1 MSERRGM
8 LRNLHFKGHS
18 ATAPR
23 LLKIRVPASVMAG
36 LKIWSVL
43 LVILY
48 HFCQR
53 CIPCG
58 ISTHVEIAHRA
69 LEFFIKREGN
79 INYRQL
85 LLNHQDAFQAGSIY
99 PDAFYPSICK
109 ILIDFIAIGKFHD
122 VSEDTHWSPF
132 LSASIHYITRNYPQP
147 WEEAT
152 EKLVAFLFGIASH
165 MVADVSW
172 HSLGID
178 QGFLKAM
185 GEIDFHGSYSE
196 AHNVG
201 DFGGD
206 VLSQFELDFS
216 YLASNW
222 YVPVKDLAAIYKEFY
237 GREIITESTITDCTY
252 LLFLE
257 LHGERL
263 AVAKLF
269 PAYASKSP
277 FMVEKFHEYFL
288 GGVDDMVFWTNNIF
302 ELTSHML
309 ENGTSGCFLPENP
322 LFINC
327 TREHKDNYIRNKQS
341 KHERHKNTTSLLTKT
356 LEKNI
361 NYTERGV
368 NFNIESWATNSLRL
382 INRAFA
388 TKVWRALAAA
398 GQKSSKYISK
408 PAASY
413 FLTSPY
419 ARLGWAM
426 IPADLNQDGYEDL
439 VVGAPGYST
448 LGRVQIGRVYVVYG
462 NQSGLPPEDMD
473 LDGKAD
479 QVLQGHQPSGRF
491 GSALAVLDFN
501 EDGVP
506 DLAIGAPSVGSQ
518 FLTYKGAVYVYF
530 GTEGRGLASQPNVTI
545 TCQYSYCNLGWS
557 LLAADVDGDGN
568 ADLVVGSPYAP
579 GGGQQRGFVVAFYSY
594 FNRSDQGLLSVQD
607 ANWMVKGEEDY
618 AWFGFSLDSCQ
629 LENMTLLLIGSPT
642 WKSCAG
648 CDPVSSDVRQSVGKV
663 YGYNPPSTKHWFAV
677 TGDKAMGRMGL
688 SVASGVMSVAG
699 ITRTVLVVGAPTTDS
714 LSRISFISSVLH
726 QAGLVLVYDL
736 TDSTK
741 PSLLSTFSGD
751 RRFSRFGGDIYL
763 SDLDNDGLDEMIV
776 TSPLRTNDMTT
787 ILFGGAAGRV
797 YIYNGKQASSGNVT
811 GHCKS
816 WISPCPEDW
825 AQYVL
830 ISPEELSRFGSSV
843 ITVKSERKKEVVV
856 AAERSSAKARLGGR
870 LFVYSL

>member
-1 MSERRGM
+1 
-8 LRNLHFKGHS
+8 
-18 ATAPR
+18 
-23 LLKIRVPASVMAG
+23 MAG
-36 LKIWSVL
+36 LKIWSVF

-58 ISTHVEIAHRA
+58 ISTHLEIAHRA
-69 LEFFIKREGN
+69 LEFFIKHEGSV
-79 INYRQL
+79 NYRQL

-99 PDAFYPSICK
+99 PDAFYPSVCK
-109 ILIDFIAIGKFHD
+109 GGIFHD

-132 LSASIHYITRNYPQP
+132 LKASIHYVRRNYPQP
-147 WEEAT
+147 WEVAT

-185 GEIDFHGSYSE
+185 GEIDFQGSYSE
-196 AHNVG
+196 AHSAG
-201 DFGGD
+201 DIGGD
-206 VLSQFELDFS
+206 VVSQFELDFN

-222 YVPVKDLAAIYKEFY
+222 YVPVKDLAAVYKEFY
-237 GREIITESTITDCTY
+237 GKEIITESTITDCTF

-263 AVAKLF
+263 AAAKLF
-269 PAYASKSP
+269 PRYASKSP
-277 FMVEKFHEYFL
+277 FLVEKFHEYFL
-288 GGVDDMVFWTNNIF
+288 GGVDDMAFWTNNIF
-302 ELTSHML
+302 ELMSHML
-309 ENGTSGCFLPENP
+309 ENGTSACYLPENP

-327 TREHKDNYIRNKQS
+327 TKEYKDNHIRNKQS
-341 KHERHKNTTSLLTKT
+341 KHEHHKNTTSLLTET

-361 NYTERGV
+361 KYTERGV
-368 NFNIESWATNSLRL
+368 RFNMQPWATNSLHL
-382 INRAFA
+382 IKHAF
-388 TKVWRALAAA
+388 TTTMWRALAAA
-398 GQKSSKYISK
+398 HQKSSKHISK
-408 PAASY
+408 SAASY

-419 ARLGWAM
+419 ARLGWAV
-426 IPADLNQDGYEDL
+426 IAANLNQDGCEDL

-448 LGRVQIGRVYVVYG
+448 MGHIQIGRVYVVYG

-473 LDGKAD
+473 LDEKAD

-501 EDGVP
+501 QDGVP
-506 DLAIGAPSVGSQ
+506 DLAVGAPSVGSQ

-530 GTEGRGLASQPNVTI
+530 GSEGRGLSSQPNVTI

-568 ADLVVGSPYAP
+568 ADLVVGSPYAA
-579 GGGQQRGFVVAFYSY
+579 GGGQQRGFVIAFYSY
-594 FNRSDQGLLSVQD
+594 FNRSDQEFLSVQD
-607 ANWMVKGEEDY
+607 ANWMVKGEENY

-629 LENMTLLLIGSPT
+629 VENITLLLIGSPT
-642 WKSCAG
+642 WKSCAS
-648 CDPVSSDVRQSVGKV
+648 CRPFSSDARQSVGKV
-663 YGYNPPSTKHWFAV
+663 YGYNPPSTEYWFAV
-677 TGDKAMGRMGL
+677 TGDKEMGRMGL
-688 SVASGVMSVAG
+688 SLASGVISVAG
-699 ITRTVLVVGAPTTDS
+699 NTRRVLVVGAPTADS
-714 LSRISFISSVLH
+714 LYRMSFMSSVLH
-726 QAGLVLVYDL
+726 QAGLALVYDL

-751 RRFSRFGGDIYL
+751 RRFSRFGGDVYL

-776 TSPLRTNDMTT
+776 ASPLRTNG
-787 ILFGGAAGRV
+787 ISSVLVGGAAGRV

-816 WISPCPEDW
+816 WLSPCPEDW

-843 ITVKSERKKEVVV
+843 ITVKSKSKKEVVV

-870 LFVYSL
+870 LFVYSF

>member
-1 MSERRGM
+1 M
-8 LRNLHFKGHS
+8 
-18 ATAPR
+18 
-23 LLKIRVPASVMAG
+23 VG

-43 LVILY
+43 LFILY
-48 HFCQR
+48 HFCQS

-69 LEFFIKREGN
+69 LEFFIKHEGSV
-79 INYRQL
+79 NYRQL
-85 LLNHQDAFQAGSIY
+85 LLSHQDAFQAGSIY
-99 PDAFYPSICK
+99 PDAFYPPICK
-109 ILIDFIAIGKFHD
+109 HGMFHD
-122 VSEDTHWSPF
+122 VSEDTHWTPF
-132 LSASIHYITRNYPQP
+132 LKASIDYIRRNYPQP

-165 MVADVSW
+165 MVADISW
-172 HSLGID
+172 HSLGIN

-196 AHNVG
+196 AHSVG

-206 VLSQFELDFS
+206 VVSQFELDFS
-216 YLASNW
+216 YLASSW

-237 GREIITESTITDCTY
+237 GKEIITESTIAECTY
-252 LLFLE
+252 LLFFE

-263 AVAKLF
+263 LVGKLF
-269 PAYASKSP
+269 PTFASKSP
-277 FMVEKFHEYFL
+277 FLVEKFNEYFL
-288 GGVDDMVFWTNNIF
+288 GGVDDMAFWSNNIF

-309 ENGTSGCFLPENP
+309 ENGTSDCYLPENP

-327 TREHKDNYIRNKQS
+327 TKENKESHIRNKQS
-341 KHERHKNTTSLLTKT
+341 KHEHHKNTTSLLTET

-368 NFNIESWATNSLRL
+368 QFNIQPWATKSLHL
-382 INRAFA
+382 INHAFK
-388 TKVWRALAAA
+388 TNVWRALEATH
-398 GQKSSKYISK
+398 QKSSKHISK
-408 PAASY
+408 PVASY

-419 ARLGWAM
+419 ARLGWAL
-426 IPADLNQDGYEDL
+426 ISADINQDGYEDL
-439 VVGAPGYST
+439 VAGAPGYST
-448 LGRVQIGRVYVVYG
+448 MGHIQIGRVYVVYG

-473 LDGKAD
+473 LDRKAD
-479 QVLQGHQPSGRF
+479 QILQGHQPSGRF

-530 GTEGRGLASQPNVTI
+530 GTAGRGLAPQPNITI

-557 LLAADVDGDGN
+557 LLAADVDGNGN

-579 GGGQQRGFVVAFYSY
+579 GGGKQRGFVVAFYSH

-607 ANWMVKGEEDY
+607 ANWMVEGEENY
-618 AWFGFSLDSCQ
+618 AWFGFSLASCQ
-629 LENMTLLLIGSPT
+629 LEDVKLLLIGSPT
-642 WKSCAG
+642 WKTCSSSSCN
-648 CDPVSSDVRQSVGKV
+648 PLLLDVRQSVGKV
-663 YGYNPPSTKHWFAV
+663 YGYNPPSTEHRFEI
-677 TGDKAMGRMGL
+677 TGDKDMGRMGL
-688 SVASGVMSVAG
+688 SLASGVLSVDG
-699 ITRTVLVVGAPTTDS
+699 NTRKVLVVGAPTADS
-714 LSRISFISSVLH
+714 LSRILFMPSVLH
-726 QAGLVLVYDL
+726 QAGLAVVYDL
-736 TDSTK
+736 SNSTK

-763 SDLDNDGLDEMIV
+763 SDLDSDGLDEMIV
-776 TSPLRTNDMTT
+776 TSPLRTNGVTSV
-787 ILFGGAAGRV
+787 LSGGAAGRV
-797 YIYNGKQASSGNVT
+797 YIFNGRQASSGNVT
-811 GHCKS
+811 GHCTS
-816 WISPCPEDW
+816 WTSPCPEDW

-843 ITVKSERKKEVVV
+843 TTVKSEKKKEVVV

>member
-1 MSERRGM
+1 MD
-8 LRNLHFKGHS
+8 
-18 ATAPR
+18 
-23 LLKIRVPASVMAG
+23 G
-36 LKIWSVL
+36 LKIWFVL
-43 LVILY
+43 LVILC

-53 CIPCG
+53 CSPSG

-69 LEFFIKREGN
+69 LEFFIKHEGN
-79 INYRQL
+79 VNYRQL

-99 PDAFYPSICK
+99 PDAFYPPICK
-109 ILIDFIAIGKFHD
+109 SGIFHD

-132 LSASIHYITRNYPQP
+132 LNASIHYIRRNYPQP

-206 VLSQFELDFS
+206 VLSQFELDFG
-216 YLASNW
+216 YLASKW

-269 PAYASKSP
+269 PTYAIKSP
-277 FMVEKFHEYFL
+277 FLVEKFHEYFL
-288 GGVDDMVFWTNNIF
+288 GGVDDMAFWTNNIF

-327 TREHKDNYIRNKQS
+327 TREHKDNYVRNKQS
-341 KHERHKNTTSLLTKT
+341 KHGHQKNTTSLLTKT

-368 NFNIESWATNSLRL
+368 HFNIQSWATNSLRL
-382 INRAFA
+382 IKRAFTTYA
-388 TKVWRALAAA
+388 WRVLAATH
-398 GQKSSKYISK
+398 QKSSKHISK
-408 PAASY
+408 PTASY
-413 FLTSPY
+413 FLTTPY

-426 IPADLNQDGYEDL
+426 ISADLNQDGYGDL

-448 LGRVQIGRVYVVYG
+448 LGHVQIGRVYVVYG
-462 NQSGLPPEDMD
+462 NQSGLPPEDMN
-473 LDGKAD
+473 LDEKAD
-479 QVLQGHQPSGRF
+479 QVLQGYQPSGRF

-501 EDGVP
+501 EDGVS

-518 FLTYKGAVYVYF
+518 FLTYKGAVYIYF

-557 LLAADVDGDGN
+557 LLAADVDGNGN

-607 ANWMVKGEEDY
+607 ANWMVKGDENY

-629 LENMTLLLIGSPT
+629 LENKTLLLIGSPT

-648 CDPVSSDVRQSVGKV
+648 CNPFSSDVGQSVGKV
-663 YGYNPPSTKHWFAV
+663 YGYNPPSTERWFAV
-677 TGDKAMGRMGL
+677 TGDKVMGRMGL
-688 SVASGVMSVAG
+688 SLASGVMSVAG
-699 ITRTVLVVGAPTTDS
+699 ITRTVLVVGAPTADS
-714 LSRISFISSVLH
+714 LSRISFITSVLH
-726 QAGLVLVYDL
+726 QAGLALVYDL

-751 RRFSRFGGDIYL
+751 RRFSRFGGDVFL

-776 TSPLRTNDMTT
+776 TSPLRTNDATT
-787 ILFGGAAGRV
+787 VLFGGTAGYV

-816 WISPCPEDW
+816 WTSPCPEEW

>member
-1 MSERRGM
+1 
-8 LRNLHFKGHS
+8 
-18 ATAPR
+18 
-23 LLKIRVPASVMAG
+23 MAG

-79 INYRQL
+79 VNYRQL

-109 ILIDFIAIGKFHD
+109 RGIFHD

-132 LSASIHYITRNYPQP
+132 LSTSIHYIRRNYPQP

-172 HSLGID
+172 HSLGIN

-196 AHNVG
+196 AHSVG

-269 PAYASKSP
+269 PTYASKSP
-277 FMVEKFHEYFL
+277 FLVEKFHEYFL
-288 GGVDDMVFWTNNIF
+288 GGVDDMAFWTNNIF
-302 ELTSHML
+302 DMTSHML

-327 TREHKDNYIRNKQS
+327 TREHKDNYVRKKQS
-341 KHERHKNTTSLLTKT
+341 KNERHKNTTSLLTKT

-368 NFNIESWATNSLRL
+368 HFNVQSWATNSLRL

-388 TKVWRALAAA
+388 NGVWRPLAATH
-398 GQKSSKYISK
+398 QKSSKYISK

-426 IPADLNQDGYEDL
+426 ISADLNQDGYEDL

-448 LGRVQIGRVYVVYG
+448 LGHVQIGRVYVVHG

-473 LDGKAD
+473 LDGEAD
-479 QVLQGHQPSGRF
+479 QILQGHQPSGRF

-557 LLAADVDGDGN
+557 LLAADVDGDGK

-594 FNRSDQGLLSVQD
+594 FNRSDEGLLSVED
-607 ANWMVKGEEDY
+607 ANWMVKGEENY
-618 AWFGFSLDSCQ
+618 AWFGFSLDSRQ
-629 LENMTLLLIGSPT
+629 LENVTLLLIGSPT
-642 WKSCAG
+642 WKSYAG
-648 CDPVSSDVRQSVGKV
+648 GNPFSSDVRQSVGKV
-663 YGYNPPSTKHWFAV
+663 YGYNPPSTKHSFAV

-688 SVASGVMSVAG
+688 SLASGVMSVAG
-699 ITRTVLVVGAPTTDS
+699 ITRTVLVVGAPTADS

-726 QAGLVLVYDL
+726 QAGLALVYDL

-751 RRFSRFGGDIYL
+751 RRFSHFGGDVYL

-776 TSPLRTNDMTT
+776 TSPLRTNSITA

-797 YIYNGKQASSGNVT
+797 YVYNGKQASSGNVT

>member
-1 MSERRGM
+1 
-8 LRNLHFKGHS
+8 
-18 ATAPR
+18 
-23 LLKIRVPASVMAG
+23 MAG
-36 LKIWSVL
+36 VKIWSVL
-43 LVILY
+43 LVVLCR
-48 HFCQR
+48 FCQR
-53 CIPCG
+53 CVPSG

-69 LEFFIKREGN
+69 LEFFVKHEGN
-79 INYRQL
+79 VNYRQL

-109 ILIDFIAIGKFHD
+109 SGIFLD

-132 LSASIHYITRNYPQP
+132 LTTSIRYIRRNYPQP

-172 HSLGID
+172 HSLGIN

-196 AHNVG
+196 AHSVG

-206 VLSQFELDFS
+206 VLSQYELDFS
-216 YLASNW
+216 YLASKW

-269 PAYASKSP
+269 PTYASKSP
-277 FMVEKFHEYFL
+277 FLVEKFHEYFL
-288 GGVDDMVFWTNNIF
+288 GGVDDMAFWTNNIF

-327 TREHKDNYIRNKQS
+327 TRARKDNYVRKKQS
-341 KHERHKNTTSLLTKT
+341 KHERHKNTTTLLAKT
-356 LEKNI
+356 LEQNI

-368 NFNIESWATNSLRL
+368 HFNIQSWATNSLHF

-388 TKVWRALAAA
+388 TSVWRALASAH
-398 GQKSSKYISK
+398 QKSSKHISK

-426 IPADLNQDGYEDL
+426 ISADLNQDGYEDL
-439 VVGAPGYST
+439 VVSAPGYST
-448 LGRVQIGRVYVVYG
+448 LGCVQIGRVYVVYG
-462 NQSGLPPEDMD
+462 NQSGLPAEDMD
-473 LDGKAD
+473 LDGKAN
-479 QVLQGHQPSGRF
+479 QVLPGHQPSGRF

-506 DLAIGAPSVGSQ
+506 DLAVGAPSVGSQ

-594 FNRSDQGLLSVQD
+594 VNRTDQGLLSVAD
-607 ANWMVKGEEDY
+607 ANWMVKGEENY

-629 LENMTLLLIGSPT
+629 LENVTLLLIGSPT

-648 CDPVSSDVRQSVGKV
+648 CVVHDRDVRQSVGKV
-663 YGYNPPSTKHWFAV
+663 YGYNPPNTTPWFAV
-677 TGDKAMGRMGL
+677 TGDKEMGRMGL
-688 SVASGVMSVAG
+688 SLASGVMSVAG
-699 ITRTVLVVGAPTTDS
+699 IARTVLVVGAPTADS

-726 QAGLVLVYDL
+726 QAGLALVYDL

-741 PSLLSTFSGD
+741 PALLSTFSGD
-751 RRFSRFGGDIYL
+751 RRFSRFGGDVCL

-776 TSPLRTNDMTT
+776 ASPLRTNDITT
-787 ILFGGAAGRV
+787 VLFGGTAGRV

-811 GHCKS
+811 SHCKS
-816 WISPCPEDW
+816 WVSPCPEDW

-830 ISPEELSRFGSSV
+830 ISPEEQSRFGSSV
-843 ITVKSERKKEVVV
+843 ITVKSERKREVVV

>member
-1 MSERRGM
+1 
-8 LRNLHFKGHS
+8 
-18 ATAPR
+18 
-23 LLKIRVPASVMAG
+23 MAG

-43 LVILY
+43 PVILCY
-48 HFCQR
+48 CCQR
-53 CIPCG
+53 CIPSG

-69 LEFFIKREGN
+69 LEFFTRREGN
-79 INYRQL
+79 VNYRQL

-99 PDAFYPSICK
+99 PDAFYPMICK
-109 ILIDFIAIGKFHD
+109 RGIFHD

-132 LSASIHYITRNYPQP
+132 LSASIHYIRRNYPQP

-206 VLSQFELDFS
+206 VVSQFELDFS

-237 GREIITESTITDCTY
+237 GKEIITESTITDCTY

-257 LHGERL
+257 LYGERL
-263 AVAKLF
+263 AVSRLF
-269 PAYASKSP
+269 STYASKSP
-277 FMVEKFHEYFL
+277 FLVEKFHEYFL
-288 GGVDDMVFWTNNIF
+288 GGVDDMAFWTNNIF

-309 ENGTSGCFLPENP
+309 ESGTSGCFLPENP

-327 TREHKDNYIRNKQS
+327 TSEHKVSYVSKQS
-341 KHERHKNTTSLLTKT
+341 KHEHQKNATSLLTKT

-361 NYTERGV
+361 SFTERGV
-368 NFNIESWATNSLRL
+368 QFNMQPWATNSLRL
-382 INRAFA
+382 LNRDFA
-388 TKVWRALAAA
+388 TNVWRALAATPW
-398 GQKSSKYISK
+398 KSSKHISK
-408 PAASY
+408 PSASY

-419 ARLGWAM
+419 ARLGWAVTS
-426 IPADLNQDGYEDL
+426 ADLDRDGYEDL
-439 VVGAPGYST
+439 VAGAPGYST
-448 LGRVQIGRVYVVYG
+448 LGHVQLGRVYVIYG

-473 LDGKAD
+473 LDERAD

-491 GSALAVLDFN
+491 GSALAILDFN
-501 EDGVP
+501 VDGVP
-506 DLAIGAPSVGSQ
+506 DLAVGAPSVGSQ

-557 LLAADVDGDGN
+557 LLAADVDRDGN

-594 FNRSDQGLLSVQD
+594 FNRSDRGLLSVQD
-607 ANWMVKGEEDY
+607 ANWMVTGEENY
-618 AWFGFSLDSCQ
+618 AWFGFSLGSCQ
-629 LENMTLLLIGSPT
+629 LEDVTLLLIGSPT
-642 WKSCAG
+642 WKNCSSCN
-648 CDPVSSDVRQSVGKV
+648 PFSSAVGQSVGKV
-663 YGYNPPSTKHWFAV
+663 YGYNPPSTKRWFAV
-677 TGDKAMGRMGL
+677 TGDKAMGRTGL
-688 SVASGVMSVAG
+688 SLASGVMSVAG
-699 ITRTVLVVGAPTTDS
+699 ITRTVLVVGAPTADS

-726 QAGLVLVYDL
+726 QAGLALVYDL
-736 TDSTK
+736 ADSTK

-751 RRFSRFGGDIYL
+751 RRFSRFGGDVYL

-776 TSPLRTNDMTT
+776 TSPLRTNGITT
-787 ILFGGAAGRV
+787 VLFSGAAGRV
-797 YIYNGKQASSGNVT
+797 YIYNGKQASTGNVT
-811 GHCKS
+811 SHCKS
-816 WISPCPEDW
+816 WVSPCPEDW

-856 AAERSSAKARLGGR
+856 AAERSSARARLGGR

>member
-1 MSERRGM
+1 MG
-8 LRNLHFKGHS
+8 
-18 ATAPR
+18 
-23 LLKIRVPASVMAG
+23 G

-43 LVILY
+43 LVILC
-48 HFCQR
+48 HFWQR
-53 CIPCG
+53 CLPSG

-69 LEFFIKREGN
+69 LEFFIKHERN
-79 INYRQL
+79 VNYRQL

-99 PDAFYPSICK
+99 PDAFYPPICK
-109 ILIDFIAIGKFHD
+109 SGIFHD
-122 VSEDTHWSPF
+122 VSEDTHWTPF
-132 LSASIHYITRNYPQP
+132 LNASIHYIRRNYPQP
-147 WEEAT
+147 WEVAT

-216 YLASNW
+216 YLALNW

-237 GREIITESTITDCTY
+237 GREIITESTIIDCTY

-263 AVAKLF
+263 VVGKLF
-269 PAYASKSP
+269 PTYASKSP
-277 FMVEKFHEYFL
+277 FLVEKFHEYFL
-288 GGVDDMVFWTNNIF
+288 GGVDDMAFWTNNIF

-309 ENGTSGCFLPENP
+309 ENGTSDCFLPENP
-322 LFINC
+322 LFIKC
-327 TREHKDNYIRNKQS
+327 TSEHKDNYIRNKQS
-341 KHERHKNTTSLLTKT
+341 KHEQQKNRTSLLTET
-356 LEKNI
+356 HEKNI

-368 NFNIESWATNSLRL
+368 HFNIQPWVKNSFRL
-382 INRAFA
+382 LNRAFR
-388 TKVWRALAAA
+388 TNVWRATH
-398 GQKSSKYISK
+398 QKSSNHIYK
-408 PAASY
+408 PTASY

-426 IPADLNQDGYEDL
+426 ISTDLNQDGYEDL

-448 LGRVQIGRVYVVYG
+448 LGHFQIGRVYVVYG

-473 LDGKAD
+473 LDEKAD
-479 QVLQGHQPSGRF
+479 QILQGHQPSGRF

-501 EDGVP
+501 EDGVS

-518 FLTYKGAVYVYF
+518 FLTYKGAVYVFF
-530 GTEGRGLASQPNVTI
+530 GTKGRGLASQPNVTI

-594 FNRSDQGLLSVQD
+594 FNRSDQGFLSAQD
-607 ANWMVKGEEDY
+607 ANWMVKGEENY

-629 LENMTLLLIGSPT
+629 LENITLLLVGSPT
-642 WKSCAG
+642 WKSCAS
-648 CDPVSSDVRQSVGKV
+648 CNPFSSDVRQSVGKV
-663 YGYNPPSTKHWFAV
+663 YGYNPPSTKLWFAV

-688 SVASGVMSVAG
+688 SLASGVMSVAG
-699 ITRTVLVVGAPTTDS
+699 ITRTVLVVGAPTADS
-714 LSRISFISSVLH
+714 LSRISFITSVLL
-726 QAGLVLVYDL
+726 QAGLALVYDL

-751 RRFSRFGGDIYL
+751 RRFSHFGGDIHL
-763 SDLDNDGLDEMIV
+763 SDLDDDGLDEMIV
-776 TSPLRTNDMTT
+776 TSPLRTNAITT

-811 GHCKS
+811 HHCKS
-816 WISPCPEDW
+816 LVSPCPEDW

-870 LFVYSL
+870 LFIYSL

>member
-1 MSERRGM
+1 
-8 LRNLHFKGHS
+8 
-18 ATAPR
+18 
-23 LLKIRVPASVMAG
+23 MAG
-36 LKIWSVL
+36 LKSWSVL
-43 LVILY
+43 MIILY
-48 HFCQR
+48 NFFHK
-53 CIPCG
+53 CIPSG

-69 LEFFIKREGN
+69 LEFFTKHEGN
-79 INYRQL
+79 VDYRQL

-99 PDAFYPSICK
+99 PDAFYPPICK
-109 ILIDFIAIGKFHD
+109 RGIYHD

-132 LSASIHYITRNYPQP
+132 LNASIHYIRRNYPQP

-172 HSLGID
+172 HSLGIN

-185 GEIDFHGSYSE
+185 GEVDFHGSYSE
-196 AHNVG
+196 AHSVG

-216 YLASNW
+216 YLTPNW
-222 YVPVKDLAAIYKEFY
+222 YVPVKDLASIYKEFY

-269 PAYASKSP
+269 PTYASKSP
-277 FMVEKFHEYFL
+277 FLVEKFHEYFL
-288 GGVDDMVFWTNNIF
+288 GGVDDMAFWTNNIF
-302 ELTSHML
+302 EQMSRML
-309 ENGTSGCFLPENP
+309 ENGVSGCFLPENP

-327 TREHKDNYIRNKQS
+327 TRDHKDNYLS
-341 KHERHKNTTSLLTKT
+341 KHSKNEHHKNTTSSLPKT
-356 LEKNI
+356 FEKNI
-361 NYTERGV
+361 TYTERGV
-368 NFNIESWATNSLRL
+368 HFNIQSWATNSLRF

-388 TKVWRALAAA
+388 KTVWRVIATTH
-398 GQKSSKYISK
+398 QKSSKYIPK
-408 PAASY
+408 PVSSY
-413 FLTSPY
+413 FLASPY

-426 IPADLNQDGYEDL
+426 ISADINQDGYEDL
-439 VVGAPGYST
+439 VAGAPGYST
-448 LGRVQIGRVYVVYG
+448 LGHIQIGRVYIVYG
-462 NQSGLPPEDMD
+462 NRSGLPQEDMD
-473 LDGKAD
+473 LDENAD
-479 QVLQGHQPSGRF
+479 QVLEGHQPSGRF

-518 FLTYKGAVYVYF
+518 FLSYKGAVYVYF
-530 GTEGRGLASQPNVTI
+530 GTKGRGLASEPNMTI

-557 LLAADVDGDGN
+557 LLAADIDGDQN

-579 GGGQQRGFVVAFYSY
+579 GSGQQRGFVAAFYSY
-594 FNRSDQGLLSVQD
+594 FNRSNQGLLSIED
-607 ANWMVKGEEDY
+607 ANWMVNGEENY
-618 AWFGFSLDSCQ
+618 AWFGFSLHSCQ
-629 LENMTLLLIGSPT
+629 LENATLLLIGSPT
-642 WKSCAG
+642 WKNCFE
-648 CDPVSSDVRQSVGKV
+648 CNPFSSDVRQSVGKV
-663 YGYNPPSTKHWFAV
+663 YGYNPPSTKPWF
-677 TGDKAMGRMGL
+677 TIIGNKAMGRMGL
-688 SVASGVMSVAG
+688 SLASGVMSVAG

-714 LSRISFISSVLH
+714 LSRISFLSSVLH
-726 QAGLVLVYDL
+726 QAGLALIYDL
-736 TDSTK
+736 ADSTK

-751 RRFSRFGGDIYL
+751 RRFSRFGGDTYL

-776 TSPLRTNDMTT
+776 TSPLRTNDITT
-787 ILFGGAAGRV
+787 VLLGGTAGRV
-797 YIYNGKQASSGNVT
+797 YIYNGNQSSSGNVT
-811 GHCKS
+811 DHCKS

-830 ISPEELSRFGSSV
+830 ISPEEQSRFGSSV
-843 ITVKSERKKEVVV
+843 ITVKSEKKKEVVV

-870 LFVYSL
+870 LFLYSF

>member
-1 MSERRGM
+1 M
-8 LRNLHFKGHS
+8 
-18 ATAPR
+18 
-23 LLKIRVPASVMAG
+23 VG
-36 LKIWSVL
+36 LKIWSVSL
-43 LVILY
+43 AILY

-69 LEFFIKREGN
+69 LEFFTKHEGSV
-79 INYRQL
+79 NYRKL
-85 LLNHQDAFQAGSIY
+85 LLNHQDAFQAGSVY
-99 PDAFYPSICK
+99 PDAFYPPICK
-109 ILIDFIAIGKFHD
+109 RGMFHD

-132 LSASIHYITRNYPQP
+132 LKASIDYIRRNYPQP

-185 GEIDFHGSYSE
+185 GEIDFRGSYSE
-196 AHNVG
+196 AHSVG

-206 VLSQFELDFS
+206 VVSQSELDFS
-216 YLASNW
+216 YLASSW
-222 YVPVKDLAAIYKEFY
+222 
-237 GREIITESTITDCTY
+237 
-252 LLFLE
+252 
-257 LHGERL
+257 HGERL
-263 AVAKLF
+263 LVGKLF
-269 PAYASKSP
+269 PTFAGKSP
-277 FMVEKFHEYFL
+277 FLVDKFHEYFL
-288 GGVDDMVFWTNNIF
+288 GGVDDMAFWTNNIF

-309 ENGTSGCFLPENP
+309 ENGSSDCYLPENP

-327 TREHKDNYIRNKQS
+327 TKEHKDSHIRNKQS
-341 KHERHKNTTSLLTKT
+341 KHEHHKNTTSLLSET

-368 NFNIESWATNSLRL
+368 RFDIQPWATKSLRL
-382 INRAFA
+382 INNAFK
-388 TKVWRALAAA
+388 TNVWRALEATH
-398 GQKSSKYISK
+398 QKSSKHISK

-419 ARLGWAM
+419 ARLGWAL
-426 IPADLNQDGYEDL
+426 ISADLNQDGYEDL
-439 VVGAPGYST
+439 VAGAPGYST
-448 LGRVQIGRVYVVYG
+448 MGRVQIGRVYVLYG
-462 NQSGLPPEDMD
+462 NQSGLPPGDMD

-530 GTEGRGLASQPNVTI
+530 GTEGRGLAPQPNVTI

-557 LLAADVDGDGN
+557 LLAADVDGNGN

-579 GGGQQRGFVVAFYSY
+579 GGGKQRGFVVAFYSH
-594 FNRSDQGLLSVQD
+594 FNRSHQGLLSVQD
-607 ANWMVKGEEDY
+607 ANWMVQGEENY
-618 AWFGFSLDSCQ
+618 AWFGFSLASCQ
-629 LENMTLLLIGSPT
+629 LENVTLLLIGSPT
-642 WKSCAG
+642 WKTCSSCN
-648 CDPVSSDVRQSVGKV
+648 PLLLDVRQSVGKV
-663 YGYNPPSTKHWFAV
+663 YGYNPPSTESWFEI
-677 TGDKAMGRMGL
+677 TGDKEMGRMGL
-688 SVASGVMSVAG
+688 SLASGVLSVAG
-699 ITRTVLVVGAPTTDS
+699 NTRKVLVVGAPTADS
-714 LSRISFISSVLH
+714 LSRILFMSSVLH

-736 TDSTK
+736 SNSTK

-763 SDLDNDGLDEMIV
+763 SDLDSDGLDEMIV
-776 TSPLRTNDMTT
+776 ASPLRTNGVSSV
-787 ILFGGAAGRV
+787 LAGGAAGRV
-797 YIYNGKQASSGNVT
+797 YIFNGRQASSGNVT
-811 GHCKS
+811 GHCTS
-816 WISPCPEDW
+816 WTSPCPEDW

-830 ISPEELSRFGSSV
+830 TSPEELSRFGSSV
-843 ITVKSERKKEVVV
+843 TTVKSERKKEVVV

>member
-1 MSERRGM
+1 MRPRCPDVPQKQ
-8 LRNLHFKGHS
+8 HF
-18 ATAPR
+18 
-23 LLKIRVPASVMAG
+23 L
-36 LKIWSVL
+36 
-43 LVILY
+43 
-48 HFCQR
+48 
-53 CIPCG
+53 
-58 ISTHVEIAHRA
+58 ISSLAHRA
-69 LEFFIKREGN
+69 LEFFIKHEGN
-79 INYRQL
+79 VNYRQL

-99 PDAFYPSICK
+99 PDAFYPPICK
-109 ILIDFIAIGKFHD
+109 SGIFHD

-132 LSASIHYITRNYPQP
+132 LNASIHYIRRNYPQP

-206 VLSQFELDFS
+206 VLSQFELDFG
-216 YLASNW
+216 YLASKW

-269 PAYASKSP
+269 PTYAIKSP
-277 FMVEKFHEYFL
+277 FLVEKFHEYFL
-288 GGVDDMVFWTNNIF
+288 GGVDDMAFWTNNIF

-327 TREHKDNYIRNKQS
+327 TREHKDNYVRNKQS
-341 KHERHKNTTSLLTKT
+341 KHGHQKNTTSLLTKT

-368 NFNIESWATNSLRL
+368 HFNIQSWATNSLRL
-382 INRAFA
+382 IKRAFTTYA
-388 TKVWRALAAA
+388 WRVLAATH
-398 GQKSSKYISK
+398 QKSSKHISK
-408 PAASY
+408 PTASY
-413 FLTSPY
+413 FLTTPY

-426 IPADLNQDGYEDL
+426 ISADLNQDGYGDL

-448 LGRVQIGRVYVVYG
+448 LGHVQIGRVYVVYG
-462 NQSGLPPEDMD
+462 NQSGLPPEDMN
-473 LDGKAD
+473 LDEKAD
-479 QVLQGHQPSGRF
+479 QVLQGYQPSGRF

-501 EDGVP
+501 EDGVS

-518 FLTYKGAVYVYF
+518 FLTYKGAVYIYF

-557 LLAADVDGDGN
+557 LLAADVDGNGN

-607 ANWMVKGEEDY
+607 ANWMVKGDENY

-629 LENMTLLLIGSPT
+629 LENKTLLLIGSPT

-648 CDPVSSDVRQSVGKV
+648 CNPFSSDVGQSVGKV
-663 YGYNPPSTKHWFAV
+663 YGYNPPSTERWFAV
-677 TGDKAMGRMGL
+677 TGDKVMGRMGL
-688 SVASGVMSVAG
+688 SLASGVMSVAG
-699 ITRTVLVVGAPTTDS
+699 ITRTVLVVGAPTADS
-714 LSRISFISSVLH
+714 LSRISFITSVLH
-726 QAGLVLVYDL
+726 QAGLALVYDL

-751 RRFSRFGGDIYL
+751 RRFSRFGGDVFL

-776 TSPLRTNDMTT
+776 TSPLRTNDATT
-787 ILFGGAAGRV
+787 VLFGGTAGYV

-816 WISPCPEDW
+816 WTSPCPEEW

>member
-1 MSERRGM
+1 
-8 LRNLHFKGHS
+8 
-18 ATAPR
+18 
-23 LLKIRVPASVMAG
+23 MAG

-53 CIPCG
+53 CIPSG

-69 LEFFIKREGN
+69 LEFFIKHEGN
-79 INYRQL
+79 VNYRQL

-109 ILIDFIAIGKFHD
+109 SGIFHD

-132 LSASIHYITRNYPQP
+132 LSTSIHYIRRNYPQP
-147 WEEAT
+147 WDEAT

-185 GEIDFHGSYSE
+185 GEIDFRGSYSE

-216 YLASNW
+216 YLASKW

-237 GREIITESTITDCTY
+237 GKEIITESTITDCTY

-269 PAYASKSP
+269 PTYASKSP
-277 FMVEKFHEYFL
+277 FLVEKFHEYFL
-288 GGVDDMVFWTNNIF
+288 GGVDDMAFWTNNIF

-327 TREHKDNYIRNKQS
+327 TREHKDSYINKQS
-341 KHERHKNTTSLLTKT
+341 KNERHKNRTSLLTKT

-368 NFNIESWATNSLRL
+368 HFNIQSWATNSLHL
-382 INRAFA
+382 INHAFS
-388 TKVWRALAAA
+388 TNVWRALAAT
-398 GQKSSKYISK
+398 QKKSSKYISK

-426 IPADLNQDGYEDL
+426 ISADLNRDGYEDL

-448 LGRVQIGRVYVVYG
+448 LGCVQMGRVYVVYG

-501 EDGVP
+501 DDGVP

-530 GTEGRGLASQPNVTI
+530 GTEGRGLSSQPNVTV

-557 LLAADVDGDGN
+557 LLAADVDGDGK

-594 FNRSDQGLLSVQD
+594 FNRSDQGLLSVED
-607 ANWMVKGEEDY
+607 ANWMVKGEENY

-629 LENMTLLLIGSPT
+629 LENITLLLIGSPT
-642 WKSCAG
+642 WKNCAG
-648 CDPVSSDVRQSVGKV
+648 CNPFSSDVRQSVGKV

-677 TGDKAMGRMGL
+677 TGDKEMGRMGL
-688 SVASGVMSVAG
+688 SLASGVMSVAG
-699 ITRTVLVVGAPTTDS
+699 ITRTVLVVGAPTADS

-726 QAGLVLVYDL
+726 QAGLALVYDV
-736 TDSTK
+736 TGSTN

-751 RRFSRFGGDIYL
+751 RRFSRFGGDVHL

-776 TSPLRTNDMTT
+776 ASPLRTNGITT

>member
-1 MSERRGM
+1 
-8 LRNLHFKGHS
+8 
-18 ATAPR
+18 
-23 LLKIRVPASVMAG
+23 
-36 LKIWSVL
+36 
-43 LVILY
+43 
-48 HFCQR
+48 
-53 CIPCG
+53 
-58 ISTHVEIAHRA
+58 
-69 LEFFIKREGN
+69 FIKREGN
-79 INYRQL
+79 VNYRQL

-109 ILIDFIAIGKFHD
+109 NGIFHD

-132 LSASIHYITRNYPQP
+132 LRASIHYIRRNYPQP

-185 GEIDFHGSYSE
+185 GE
-196 AHNVG
+196 VR
-201 DFGGD
+201 GD

-257 LHGERL
+257 L
-263 AVAKLF
+263 
-269 PAYASKSP
+269 KSP
-277 FMVEKFHEYFL
+277 FLVEKFHEYFL
-288 GGVDDMVFWTNNIF
+288 GGVDDMAFWTNNIF

-327 TREHKDNYIRNKQS
+327 TREHKDNYINKQS

-368 NFNIESWATNSLRL
+368 QFNSALYKIVL
-382 INRAFA
+382 IS
-388 TKVWRALAAA
+388 
-398 GQKSSKYISK
+398 KSSKHISK

-426 IPADLNQDGYEDL
+426 ISADLNQDGYEDL

-448 LGRVQIGRVYVVYG
+448 LGHVQIGRVYVVYG
-462 NQSGLPPEDMD
+462 NQLGLPPEDMD

-479 QVLQGHQPSGRF
+479 QILQGHQPSGRF
-491 GSALAVLDFN
+491 GSALAALDFN

-506 DLAIGAPSVGSQ
+506 DLAVGAPSVGSQ

-594 FNRSDQGLLSVQD
+594 FNRSDQGLLSVHD
-607 ANWMVKGEEDY
+607 ANWMVEGEENY

-629 LENMTLLLIGSPT
+629 LENITLLLIGSPT

-648 CDPVSSDVRQSVGKV
+648 HESVGKV
-663 YGYNPPSTKHWFAV
+663 YGYNPPSTKGWFAV
-677 TGDKAMGRMGL
+677 TGDKAMSRMGL
-688 SVASGVMSVAG
+688 SLASGVISVAG
-699 ITRTVLVVGAPTTDS
+699 ITRMVLVVGAPTADS

-726 QAGLVLVYDL
+726 QAGLALVYDL

-751 RRFSRFGGDIYL
+751 RRFSRFGGDVCL

-776 TSPLRTNDMTT
+776 TSPLRTNDITT

-797 YIYNGKQASSGNVT
+797 YIYNGKQASSGDVT

-825 AQYVL
+825 
-830 ISPEELSRFGSSV
+830 ELSRFGSAV
-843 ITVKSERKKEVVV
+843 ITVKSERKVRKITVVGCFIT
-856 AAERSSAKARLGGR
+856 SFYLICI
-870 LFVYSL
+870 Y

>member
-1 MSERRGM
+1 
-8 LRNLHFKGHS
+8 
-18 ATAPR
+18 
-23 LLKIRVPASVMAG
+23 MAG

-48 HFCQR
+48 HFCQK
-53 CIPCG
+53 CIPSG

-79 INYRQL
+79 VNYRQL
-85 LLNHQDAFQAGSIY
+85 LLKHQDAFQAGSIY

-109 ILIDFIAIGKFHD
+109 SGIFHD

-132 LSASIHYITRNYPQP
+132 LSVSIHYIRRNYPQP

-269 PAYASKSP
+269 PTYASKSP
-277 FMVEKFHEYFL
+277 FLVEKFHEYFL
-288 GGVDDMVFWTNNIF
+288 GGVDDMAFWTNNIF
-302 ELTSHML
+302 EVTSHML

-327 TREHKDNYIRNKQS
+327 TREHKDNYVRNNQL
-341 KHERHKNTTSLLTKT
+341 KHEHQKNTTSLLTKT

-361 NYTERGV
+361 NYREKGV
-368 NFNIESWATNSLRL
+368 HFNIQSWATNSLRL
-382 INRAFA
+382 INRALA
-388 TKVWRALAAA
+388 TNVWRTLTATH
-398 GQKSSKYISK
+398 QKSSKHISK

-426 IPADLNQDGYEDL
+426 ASPDLNQDGYEDL

-448 LGRVQIGRVYVVYG
+448 LGHVQIGRVYVVYG

-491 GSALAVLDFN
+491 GSSLAVLDFN

-506 DLAIGAPSVGSQ
+506 DLAVGAPSVGSQ

-530 GTEGRGLASQPNVTI
+530 GTEGRSLASQPNITI

-607 ANWMVKGEEDY
+607 ANWMVKGEENY

-629 LENMTLLLIGSPT
+629 LENITLLLIGSPV

-648 CDPVSSDVRQSVGKV
+648 CNPFSSDVRQSVGKV
-663 YGYNPPSTKHWFAV
+663 YGYNPPSTKRWFAV

-688 SVASGVMSVAG
+688 SLASGVISVAG
-699 ITRTVLVVGAPTTDS
+699 NTRTVLVVGAPTADS

-726 QAGLVLVYDL
+726 QAGLALVYDL

-751 RRFSRFGGDIYL
+751 RRFSRFGGDVYL

-776 TSPLRTNDMTT
+776 TSPLRTNDITT
-787 ILFGGAAGRV
+787 ILFGGTAGRV

-816 WISPCPEDW
+816 WVSPCPEDW

>member
-1 MSERRGM
+1 MCV
-8 LRNLHFKGHS
+8 N
-18 ATAPR
+18 
-23 LLKIRVPASVMAG
+23 
-36 LKIWSVL
+36 
-43 LVILY
+43 
-48 HFCQR
+48 
-53 CIPCG
+53 
-58 ISTHVEIAHRA
+58 
-69 LEFFIKREGN
+69 
-79 INYRQL
+79 L

-109 ILIDFIAIGKFHD
+109 SGIFHD
-122 VSEDTHWSPF
+122 VSEDTHWTPF
-132 LSASIHYITRNYPQP
+132 LNASIHYIRRNYPQP
-147 WEEAT
+147 WEVAT

-185 GEIDFHGSYSE
+185 GEVIWF
-196 AHNVG
+196 VG
-201 DFGGD
+201 LCGVFFILPSTGGD

-216 YLASNW
+216 YLALNW

-237 GREIITESTITDCTY
+237 GREIITESTIIDCTY

-263 AVAKLF
+263 VVGKLF
-269 PAYASKSP
+269 PSYASKSP
-277 FMVEKFHEYFL
+277 FLVEKFHEYFL
-288 GGVDDMVFWTNNIF
+288 GGVDDMAFWTNNIF

-309 ENGTSGCFLPENP
+309 ENGTRYSMFPA
-322 LFINC
+322 
-327 TREHKDNYIRNKQS
+327 IRNS
-341 KHERHKNTTSLLTKT
+341 VARFRHT
-356 LEKNI
+356 
-361 NYTERGV
+361 
-368 NFNIESWATNSLRL
+368 FNCSSEVRLFPRSGAETN
-382 INRAFA
+382 
-388 TKVWRALAAA
+388 VWRATH
-398 GQKSSKYISK
+398 QKSSNHIYK

-426 IPADLNQDGYEDL
+426 ISADLNQDGYEDL

-448 LGRVQIGRVYVVYG
+448 LGHFQIGRVYVVNG

-473 LDGKAD
+473 LDEKAD
-479 QVLQGHQPSGRF
+479 QILQGHQPSGRF

-501 EDGVP
+501 EDGVS

-518 FLTYKGAVYVYF
+518 FLTYKGAVYIYF
-530 GTEGRGLASQPNVTI
+530 GIEGRGLASQPNVTI

-594 FNRSDQGLLSVQD
+594 FNRSDQGLLSAQD
-607 ANWMVKGEEDY
+607 ANWMVKGEKNY

-629 LENMTLLLIGSPT
+629 LENITLLLIGSPT

-648 CDPVSSDVRQSVGKV
+648 CNPFSSDVRQSVGKV
-663 YGYNPPSTKHWFAV
+663 YGYNPPSTKLWFAV

-688 SVASGVMSVAG
+688 SLASGVMSVAG
-699 ITRTVLVVGAPTTDS
+699 ITRTVLAVGAPTADS
-714 LSRISFISSVLH
+714 LSRISFISSVLI
-726 QAGLVLVYDL
+726 QAGLALVYDL

-751 RRFSRFGGDIYL
+751 RRFSHFGGDIHL

-776 TSPLRTNDMTT
+776 TSPLRTNAITT

-811 GHCKS
+811 HHCKS
-816 WISPCPEDW
+816 LVSPCPEDW
-825 AQYVL
+825 VRKHKR
-830 ISPEELSRFGSSV
+830 EMTELSRFGSSV
-843 ITVKSERKKEVVV
+843 ITVKSERKVRKTIGFGCFV
-856 AAERSSAKARLGGR
+856 SSFYLTCM
-870 LFVYSL
+870 Y